1 MKKSERIWDYLR
13 GNRMG
18 KEANR
23 LEREALSDPF
33 LYEALQGLEKVEG
46 DHKKSLAGLFMRM
59 QKTGGEKKTFRL
71 FYRLSLVAAC
81 LLIAGWALWL
91 LYVPE
96 APVRMAQITSLADS
110 TGQKTETGI
119 VEPEFAEAEQ
129 AVKIAEKSFV
139 RKRIADVQG
148 EKAGGAGI
156 VAEQESEEAGK
167 KNDEPVPYATAPI
180 SMSDKCNKSEKWIE
194 GIVTDAKGQPL
205 PGASISLRDNKPRGS
220 SSDRHGYFML
230 SVPDST
236 RQLQVSFVGMKS
248 EVFNI
253 PDSGKVH
260 VTMTEFPEGLCETRI
275 TGYRNFAGR
284 MEKGKKPKAVEIG
297 RQSEFNQYVADSL
310 RYPEDAR
317 LRGIEGKV
325 VLSVHLNRRRHS
337 MRIKVVDKLFPS
349 CDREAIRLVEDFNGD
364 WGTES
369 RDFKVTVRF
378 QLSPSIQH

>member
-33 LYEALQGLEKVEG
+33 LYEALEGLEKVEG

-71 FYRLSLVAAC
+71 FYSLSLVAAC

-96 APVRMAQITSLADS
+96 APVRMARIGSLADS
-110 TGQKTETGI
+110 IGQKTETGI

-129 AVKIAEKSFV
+129 TVKIAEKSFA
-139 RKRIADVQG
+139 RKRIANDQE
-148 EKAGGAGI
+148 EKAGGARI

-180 SMSDKCNKSEKWIE
+180 PMSDKCNKSEKWIE

-248 EVFNI
+248 VVLNI

-260 VTMTEFPEGLCETRI
+260 VTMTEFPDGLSEVMI
-275 TGYRNFAGR
+275 TGYRNFANR
-284 MEKGKKPKAVEIG
+284 IEKRKKPKAVDIG
-297 RQSEFNQYVADSL
+297 RQTEFNQYVADSL

-369 RDFKVTVRF
+369 RDFKVTVSF
-378 QLSPSIQH
+378 QLPPSIQH

>member
-33 LYEALQGLEKVEG
+33 LYEALEGLEKVEG
-46 DHKKSLAGLFMRM
+46 DHEKSLAGLFMRM

-71 FYRLSLVAAC
+71 FYSLSLVAAC

-96 APVRMAQITSLADS
+96 APVRMARIGSLADS
-110 TGQKTETGI
+110 IGQKTETGI

-129 AVKIAEKSFV
+129 TVKIAEKSFA
-139 RKRIADVQG
+139 RKRIANDQE
-148 EKAGGAGI
+148 EKAGGARI

-180 SMSDKCNKSEKWIE
+180 PMSDKCNKSEKWIE

-248 EVFNI
+248 VVLNI

-260 VTMTEFPEGLCETRI
+260 VTMTEFPDGLSEVMI
-275 TGYRNFAGR
+275 TGYRNFANR
-284 MEKGKKPKAVEIG
+284 IEKRKKPKAVDIG
-297 RQSEFNQYVADSL
+297 RQTEFNQYVADSL

-369 RDFKVTVRF
+369 RDFKVTVSF
-378 QLSPSIQH
+378 QLPPSIQH

>member
-33 LYEALQGLEKVEG
+33 LYEALEGLEKVEG

-96 APVRMAQITSLADS
+96 APVRMARIGSLADS
-110 TGQKTETGI
+110 IGQKTETGI

-129 AVKIAEKSFV
+129 TVKIAEKSFA
-139 RKRIADVQG
+139 RKRIANDQE
-148 EKAGGAGI
+148 EKAGGAGTL
-156 VAEQESEEAGK
+156 AEQESEEAGK

-180 SMSDKCNKSEKWIE
+180 PMSDKCNKSEKWIE

-248 EVFNI
+248 VVLNI

-260 VTMTEFPEGLCETRI
+260 VTMTEFPDGLSEVMI
-275 TGYRNFAGR
+275 TGYRNFANR
-284 MEKGKKPKAVEIG
+284 IEKRKKPKAVDIG
-297 RQSEFNQYVADSL
+297 RQTEFNQYVADSL

-369 RDFKVTVRF
+369 RDFKVTVSF
-378 QLSPSIQH
+378 QLPPSIQH

>member
-33 LYEALQGLEKVEG
+33 LYEALEGLEKVEG

-96 APVRMAQITSLADS
+96 APVRMARIGSLADS
-110 TGQKTETGI
+110 IGQKTETGI

-129 AVKIAEKSFV
+129 TVKIAEKSFA
-139 RKRIADVQG
+139 RKRIANDQE
-148 EKAGGAGI
+148 EKAGGARI

-180 SMSDKCNKSEKWIE
+180 PMSDKCNKSEKWIE

-248 EVFNI
+248 VVLNI

-260 VTMTEFPEGLCETRI
+260 VTMTEFPDGLSEVMI
-275 TGYRNFAGR
+275 TGYRNFANR
-284 MEKGKKPKAVEIG
+284 IEKRKKPKAVDIG
-297 RQSEFNQYVADSL
+297 RQTEFNQYVADSL

-369 RDFKVTVRF
+369 RDFKVTVSF
-378 QLSPSIQH
+378 QLPPSIQH

>member
-18 KEANR
+18 KEVNR

-46 DHKKSLAGLFMRM
+46 DHEKYLAGLFMRM

-71 FYRLSLVAAC
+71 FYRLSLAAAC
-81 LLIAGWALWL
+81 LLVAGWALWL

-96 APVRMAQITSLADS
+96 ASVRMAQITSLADS
-110 TGQKTETGI
+110 IGQKTETCI
-119 VEPEFAEAEQ
+119 VEPEFAEPEQ
-129 AVKIAEKSFV
+129 AVKIAEKSFA
-139 RKRIADVQG
+139 RKRIAGAQG
-148 EKAGGAGI
+148 KKAGGAVV
-156 VAEQESEEAGK
+156 VAEQESEETDK
-167 KNDEPVPYATAPI
+167 KNDEPVSYATAPI
-180 SMSDKCNKSEKWIE
+180 PMSDKCNKSEKWIE

-205 PGASISLRDNKPRGS
+205 PGASIHLRDKPRGG

-248 EVFNI
+248 VVFDI

-260 VTMTEFPEGLCETRI
+260 VAMTEFPEGLSETRI
-275 TGYRNFAGR
+275 TGYRNSAGR
-284 MEKGKKPKAVEIG
+284 MEKGKKPKAVDIG

-325 VLSVHLNRRRHS
+325 VLSVHLNKRRHS
-337 MRIKVVDKLFPS
+337 MRIKVVDKLYPS

-378 QLSPSIQH
+378 QLTPSIQH